1 MSILFDK
8 FLLIIFIVFVL
19 VISFDPTGA
28 ILGIK
33 EILFAFLLIC
43 SLPWLCKQKVSKSIL
58 FFLLICLSVPMY
70 GIVVAVLKDNF
81 IDTAYAWGHWKS
93 FLFLL
98 IFIFLMHIE
107 FNKILKIMFING
119 SLIALCTVC
128 IFVIAQINQ
137 DLFSTIYDQSVEN
150 SNIIISRRIYYGI
163 SILGVYFKT
172 GPFMLFSYVYSLYFY
187 NGRWNKLFIILNL
200 SALLMAGSRVP
211 MLMALFLSLMYLYDR
226 FKGNRYIKYILFF
239 FFLSSFSFLTYKLAT
254 EKGEPSNDIKFND
267 FNSYIQTIFSGSTPL
282 VGDGLGSVF
291 FARGRNVMMSNSEQ
305 TYMDIFHIYGFI
317 IGGIL
322 ILAVFYPVIYFGG
335 SKYRYILKY
344 RRFML
349 AYALYMIL
357 AGTNPLLIS
366 STGMLVWA
374 IGLTFVY
381 KIKTNQLYEF

>member
-1 MSILFDK
+1 MSILFGN
-8 FLLIIFIVFVL
+8 FLLTIFIVFVL

-28 ILGIK
+28 ILRIK

-58 FFLLICLSVPMY
+58 FVLLICLSVPMY

-150 SNIIISRRIYYGI
+150 SNIIISQRIYYGI

-211 MLMALFLSLMYLYDR
+211 MLMALFLSLIYLYDR
-226 FKGNRYIKYILFF
+226 FKGNCYIKYILFF
-239 FFLSSFSFLTYKLAT
+239 FFLSSLSFLTYKLAT
-254 EKGEPSNDIKFND
+254 EKGESSNDIKFND

-291 FARGRNVMMSNSEQ
+291 FC
-305 TYMDIFHIYGFI
+305 
-317 IGGIL
+317 
-322 ILAVFYPVIYFGG
+322 
-335 SKYRYILKY
+335 
-344 RRFML
+344 
-349 AYALYMIL
+349 
-357 AGTNPLLIS
+357 
-366 STGMLVWA
+366 
-374 IGLTFVY
+374 
-381 KIKTNQLYEF
+381 